1 MLVAGRCA
9 VALADAGAVI
19 TLIRAS
25 IARELELPIHP
36 APHMRATS
44 VTGDE
49 LNVVG
54 RTAAGIKIGHK
65 SFSQC
70 MYVVE
75 GLDNE
80 VILGADYLE
89 KLGDVTYNFAKATLK
104 IGNEVIPMGKKAVAG
119 DVRLVQS
126 VEIPPLSEVAVV
138 CKVDCLDVDGQLCV
152 FEGENT
158 FCPKSVLVGR
168 SVDHA
173 NNGSVR
179 IPVMNTSTTRLT
191 IQKNTVV
198 GKVDTVDSESELFLT
213 DMGKKPTQKKRPGDS
228 LKLETTNCTK
238 EEFVRLQNKLNE
250 YPDVVAESISELGR
264 TNLVEHVIET
274 EPGAGPVRSRPYN
287 IPMGLRAEVKRQLD
301 EMLEQGLISMSTGVW
316 TSPIVLVKKKDNKL
330 RFCVDYRKLNSITKT
345 PACCLQSIEN
355 AMETMHG
362 KRYFSALDLCSG
374 FYQVELA
381 KESREKSGFI
391 TPWGAYEWNVMP
403 MGSSGSPATFQRLSM
418 AVMADM
424 IREGSSVVYLDDWLI
439 TSTTF
444 EEHLSL
450 LDTVF
455 QRLRKFDLRYRLS
468 KSHFCQK
475 EILYLGHVISEDG
488 IKVAPHNT
496 EKITKF
502 PDPKDKSGVRRLLG
516 LFGFYRMYIAN
527 FAMLAAP
534 LTRLT
539 GKDLDFKWDEA
550 CKQATEKLK
559 TAITT
564 SPVLKFPDFSKEFI
578 LTTDASSTAIGAV
591 LSQISDDGKEHPVSF
606 YSKMLSKGEAKWSAC
621 EQELFAILCAIKHY
635 RMYLMN
641 NPFKVLTD
649 NVACTYIV
657 KKAELSPRL
666 ARWAVQLADY
676 KFDIAHKP
684 GKANVVADALSR
696 AAEVAAVNTETED
709 EEPDESDINMRKEQ
723 LKDYL
728 LAPIF
733 LYKEKKKFPSDAK
746 KGTTKQIT
754 KDSEYFKL
762 VRGVLYRV
770 TTEGLR
776 LAIPV
781 SQRKMMIWS
790 AHDSLMSLH
799 QGRTKTVRKLKAKY
813 WWPKLRADVGKY
825 LAECDACQRKKTP
838 KNLMRVPLKNQM
850 ATAPFEI
857 LSVDF
862 QGPFT
867 TSDSGNRHIL
877 VWTDHFTKWCEMEP
891 TKDQLATTVA
901 KSYVSRIFCRF
912 GVSKILISD
921 RAKNFMSDVV
931 KQINKLLFVDHRFTT
946 SYHPQCNGQVEV
958 YNKVIA
964 GCISHVVN
972 KWHTDWDTWVP
983 FVQLAHNSSRHTIIN
998 ASPSMLL
1005 MCREPRIPLD
1015 LVMPSADAMEEGEP
1029 GQYAANLHAKMAEVW
1044 DAARRAIGHSKV
1056 LQKKYYDRKAKPTDI
1071 KVGDAVLMY
1080 DHRGYRG
1087 LTSKL
1092 VKRWKGLYIVKHV
1105 DETNAVVQLFDDP
1118 DSDAFKVHLN
1128 NLKLYMG
1135 PAVRGS
1141 SSHEMS
1147 LDLDTQDEND
1157 EDMTGPGSE
1166 SDLEAEDLYDADD
1179 ESDEEVPDVAY
1190 SASDVGPGRAQRR
1203 TASDQVMDGTRAEND
1218 NGPGLG
1224 SMSARCSDA
1233 TCSEGQSGRFS
1244 VGSPG
1249 YATPNGLPRYGLRRN
1264 PRKKREAGF
1273 KYSSPE

>member
-1 MLVAGRCA
+1 MK
-9 VALADAGAVI
+9 
-19 TLIRAS
+19 
-25 IARELELPIHP
+25 
-36 APHMRATS
+36 ATS
-44 VTGDE
+44 VTGDD

-54 RTAAGIKIGHK
+54 RTAAVIKIGRK
-65 SFSQC
+65 SFTQC
-70 MYVVE
+70 LYAIE
-75 GLDNE
+75 DLDNE

-104 IGNEVIPMGKKAVAG
+104 VGDDVIPMGKSAVGG
-119 DVRLVQS
+119 DVRLLQS
-126 VEIPPLSEVAVV
+126 VDIPPLAEVAVV
-138 CKVDCLDVDGQLCV
+138 CKVSCTKRNDQLCV
-152 FEGENT
+152 FEGDNT

-168 SVDHA
+168 SVDKTRD
-173 NNGSVR
+173 GSVR
-179 IPVMNTSTTRLT
+179 IPVMNTSTTKLT

-198 GKVDTVDSESELFLT
+198 GKIESVDSESELFLT
-213 DMGKKPTQKKRPGDS
+213 DIGKKPKTKKKPGDS
-228 LKLETTNCTK
+228 LVRETTNCTE
-238 EEFVRLQNKLNE
+238 EEFRRLQDKLNE
-250 YPDVVAESISELGR
+250 YSDVVAESISELGR
-264 TNLVEHVIET
+264 TNIVQHVIET

-287 IPMGLRAEVKRQLD
+287 IPIGLRAEVKRQLD
-301 EMLEQGLISMSTGVW
+301 EMLEQGLISMSTGTW
-316 TSPIVLVKKKDNKL
+316 SSPIVLVRKKDNKW
-330 RFCVDYRKLNSITKT
+330 RFCVDYRKLNAITKT
-345 PACCLQSIEN
+345 PATCLQSIEN
-355 AMETMHG
+355 AMESMHG

-381 KESREKSGFI
+381 EESREKSGFI
-391 TPWGAYEWNVMP
+391 TPWGSYEWNVMP
-403 MGSSGSPATFQRLSM
+403 MGSSGSPSTFQRLSM

-439 TSTTF
+439 TSKTF
-444 EEHLSL
+444 DEHLNL
-450 LDTVF
+450 LDSVF
-455 QRLRKFDLRYRLS
+455 QRLRRFNLRYRLT

-475 EILYLGHVISEDG
+475 EILYLGHKISEEG
-488 IKVAPHNT
+488 ITVAPHNT
-496 EKITKF
+496 EKIANF
-502 PDPKDKSGVRRLLG
+502 PDPKDKSGVRRLFG

-527 FAMLAAP
+527 FAMLASP
-534 LTRLT
+534 LTKMT
-539 GKDLDFKWDEA
+539 KKDSDFEWTKACSEA
-550 CKQATEKLK
+550 AAKLK
-559 TAITT
+559 KAIT
-564 SPVLKFPDFSKEFI
+564 SAPILKFPDFSKEFT

-591 LSQISDDGKEHPVSF
+591 LSQVGDDGREHPVSF
-606 YSKMLSKGEAKWSAC
+606 YSRMLTAGESKWSSC
-621 EQELFAILCAIKHY
+621 EQELFAILSAVKHY

-641 NPFKVLTD
+641 NPFKILTD

-657 KKAELSPRL
+657 KKADLSPRL

-676 KFDIAHKP
+676 KFDIEHKP
-684 GKANVVADALSR
+684 GKSNVVADALSR
-696 AAEVAAVNTETED
+696 AQEVAAIEAES
-709 EEPDESDINMRKEQ
+709 EGGEPDEQDINMRKEQ

-746 KGTTKQIT
+746 KGTIKQIT
-754 KDSEYFKL
+754 KDSEHFKL
-762 VRGVLYRV
+762 VRGVLYRA
-770 TTEGLR
+770 TPEGLR

-799 QGRTKTVRKLKAKY
+799 QGRTKTVRKLQTKY
-813 WWPKLRADVGKY
+813 WWPKLRTDVGNY
-825 LAECDACQRKKTP
+825 IAECDACQRKKTP
-838 KNLMRVPLKNQM
+838 RNLMRVPLKNQM

-867 TSDSGNRHIL
+867 TSDSGNKHIL

-901 KSYVSRIFCRF
+901 KSYISRIFCRF

-931 KQINKLLFVDHRFTT
+931 RQINKLLFVDHRFTT
-946 SYHPQCNGQVEV
+946 SYHPQCNGQVEI

-1015 LVMPSADAMEEGEP
+1015 LVMPSADTAVESEP

-1044 DAARRAIGHSKV
+1044 DATRKAIGYSKV
-1056 LQKKYYDRKAKPTDI
+1056 LQKKYYDKKTKPSDI

-1105 DETNAVVQLFDDP
+1105 DETNAIIQLFDNP
-1118 DSDAFKVHLN
+1118 DSEAFKVHLN
-1128 NLKLYMG
+1128 NLKLYIG
-1135 PAVRGS
+1135 PLVRGS
-1141 SSHEMS
+1141 SSHELS
-1147 LDLDTQDEND
+1147 LDLDSPGDDNLSLSS
-1157 EDMTGPGSE
+1157 GSE
-1166 SDLEAEDLYDADD
+1166 LDAEELYDAD
-1179 ESDEEVPDVAY
+1179 SEEELPDVAY
-1190 SASDVGPGRAQRR
+1190 S
-1203 TASDQVMDGTRAEND
+1203 
-1218 NGPGLG
+1218 
-1224 SMSARCSDA
+1224 
-1233 TCSEGQSGRFS
+1233 
-1244 VGSPG
+1244 SPG
-1249 YATPNGLPRYGLRRN
+1249 IENHSCKSDTGKQVEVGRPTTSEHEGNGKSNSESMRVSAGSAGYVTPQAKPRYGLRRKRN
-1264 PRKKREAGF
+1264 RKRDSNF
-1273 KYSSPE
+1273 VYSSSK